1 MVRAEEDAVGG
12 VVVQVL
18 PDHDGHRVH
27 AGVHR
32 PHPLQG
38 TVTAAIDVA
47 LSYGT
52 FYLVLLNDPSVPQPV
67 VQSRRRPLLGPSPG

>member
-1 MVRAEEDAVGG
+1 MLASAGDLVVRAEKDAVGG

-38 TVTAAIDVA
+38 AGTAAV
-47 LSYGT
+47 
-52 FYLVLLNDPSVPQPV
+52 LVWS
-67 VQSRRRPLLGPSPG
+67 